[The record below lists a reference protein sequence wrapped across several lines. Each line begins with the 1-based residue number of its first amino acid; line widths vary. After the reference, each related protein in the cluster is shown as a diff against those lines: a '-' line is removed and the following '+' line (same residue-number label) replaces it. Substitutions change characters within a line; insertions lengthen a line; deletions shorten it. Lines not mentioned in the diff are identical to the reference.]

1 MGGIDAVT
9 KKYIRHNDK
18 FADVCNYYL
27 FNGESVIKA
36 EELEDRDIT
45 ELLTFKEKKNKMIS
59 VQKLRDTI
67 KRCVVKTSKGI
78 SYMIIG
84 IENQAEVHYAMV
96 IRNMVYDAL
105 NYSAQVDERT
115 RNNNEKKDLTG
126 AEYISR
132 FSKYGKLIPVITITV
147 YWNSGS
153 WDGMRSLHEM
163 LDVEDKE
170 LLEYVPNY
178 WLNLIVPGEID
189 DFNKFKTELG
199 NVFKFIAYADNRE
212 EFEKNF
218 LAKENIFLSKD
229 AVELLNTCVNAEIEI
244 SEEVENNVCKA
255 IQDIRKDERNI
266 GREEGREEGEERL
279 AKLVKKLTEENRYK
293 DLADMLTDKQ
303 LRNRLY
309 NEYNFV

>member
-1 MGGIDAVT
+1 MGRIDTIT
-9 KKYIRHNDK
+9 KKYIRHNDR

-36 EELEDRDIT
+36 EDLEDKDVT
-45 ELLTFKEKKNKMIS
+45 ELLTFKDKKNKMIS
-59 VQKLRDTI
+59 VQKLRDII

-84 IENQAEVHYAMV
+84 IENQAEIHYAMV

-105 NYSAQVDERT
+105 NYSAQVDEKARSHK
-115 RNNNEKKDLTG
+115 EKKDLTG
-126 AEYISR
+126 AEYISK
-132 FSKYGKLIPVITITV
+132 FNKYDKLTPVITITV

-163 LDVEDKE
+163 LDVEDKK

-178 WLNLIVPGEID
+178 WLNLIVPDEID

-199 NVFKFIAYADNRE
+199 NVFNFIACADNRE
-212 EFEKNF
+212 EFENKF
-218 LAKENIFLSKD
+218 LVKENILLSKE
-229 AVELLNTCVNAEIEI
+229 AIELLNTCVNAEFEI

-255 IQDIRKDERNI
+255 IQDIREDARNI

-279 AKLVKKLTEENRYK
+279 AKLVKILAEENRNK
-293 DLADMLTDKQ
+293 DLTDMLTDKQ